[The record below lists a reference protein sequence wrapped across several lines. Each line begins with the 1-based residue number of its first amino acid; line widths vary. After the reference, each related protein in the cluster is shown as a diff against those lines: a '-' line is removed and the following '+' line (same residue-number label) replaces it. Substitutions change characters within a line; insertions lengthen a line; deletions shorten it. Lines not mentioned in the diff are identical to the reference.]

1 MKWMHEEILAEKRIL
16 LTGRRD
22 ERRDPLRLFWVGS
35 GAVMTVKAEGLSAV
49 IEAAWSGQAPWMS
62 LALDGA
68 PVSRFPL
75 RRGTHTYALLT
86 AMDAAAAHRVSLTR
100 DTQPMEN
107 DEAMVVRL
115 HGLEL
120 DGELLEQEPRRRI
133 EFIGDSLT
141 SGEGL
146 AGPVNAAE
154 WKTVYM
160 SGALTYAA
168 QTCALMDAD
177 GEWVSQSGWGIVTDW
192 TNDRS
197 HTLPSI
203 YDRVCALHAAGRIA
217 YDFSA
222 HPVDAVVVNLGTND
236 TSAHDSLPAG
246 ERLDREREIAEAVRS
261 FIAQIRAVRPE
272 APILWVYGMCG
283 GGLDSL
289 LGRAVEEAAAAMG
302 DDRIAF
308 CALPACGPEEQGSLG
323 HPGFLSHRRCA
334 ATVAERLRAMLK

>member
-1 MKWMHEEILAEKRIL
+1 MKWVDGEILAEKQIL

-22 ERRDPLRLFWVGS
+22 EERDPLRLFWVGS

-49 IEAAWSGQAPWMS
+49 IEADWSGQAPWMS
-62 LALDGA
+62 VALDGA

-86 AMDAAAAHRVSLTR
+86 AMDPSAAHRVSLTR

-107 DEAMVVRL
+107 DETMVVRL
-115 HGLEL
+115 HCLEL
-120 DGELLEQEPRRRI
+120 DGELLEQGPRRRI

-146 AGPVNAAE
+146 AGPMSAEE

-168 QTCALMDAD
+168 RTCALLDAD

-203 YDRVCALHAAGRIA
+203 YGRVCALHAAGRIP
-217 YDFSA
+217 YDFAA

-236 TSAHDSLPAG
+236 TSALNSLPEA
-246 ERLDREREIAEAVRS
+246 ERSAREEEIAAGVRS
-261 FIAQIRAVRPE
+261 FIAQIRAARPE

-289 LGRAVEEAAAAMG
+289 LGRVVQDAAAVMG
-302 DDRIAF
+302 DDRITF
-308 CALPACGPEEQGSLG
+308 CPLPACGPDEQGSLG
-323 HPGFLSHRRCA
+323 HPGYLSHRRCA
-334 ATVAERLRAMLK
+334 AVIAERLQAMLK